1 MAIRGLLLFTVEI
14 LNLRILSFMG
24 YSNKGYAIFRWSAP
38 ARLSIPHRDYQ
49 TKVVPMRSNSL
60 RRISVAA
67 SLTMALAAGAADG
80 TFKRIS
86 IDGSFADWAGVPIAW
101 ADPSETTAGADF
113 RDVYVA
119 NDEQYLYIRFTLY
132 TNDTPFTSRNN
143 IFIDG
148 DNNSASG
155 FHPLGLA
162 FGSEMLIQSGTGYQ
176 EKNGGFNEG
185 AINGLGWTASP
196 TGSAVDF
203 ELRISRAAMYASD
216 SAPVFTESTIAI
228 LLESENTSFV
238 AVDLAP
244 DTGSSIIYSFA
255 NPPPPLSGSL
265 QLIPLTGFLW
275 RYDDLGG
282 DGGTL
287 WREPAFDDAGEIW
300 RDGSGL
306 FGFTTNAA
314 AYPAP
319 IQTSLNPGRTTYY
332 FRAYFEWTNDSS
344 GVVLVASN
352 YLSDGA
358 AFYLNGTEMKRLRLP
373 AGPVLFDTPATGGPA
388 VKGQVE
394 LAGFSA
400 GALVIGTNVLAVET
414 HQTAGDTND
423 MVFGL
428 SLLATT
434 QFPVVFT
441 DSTQPTNRN
450 VVAGQPTT
458 FAAEVIGSPPLSY
471 QWYKDGQPISG
482 ATNATF
488 TINSVLASDAGSYQ
502 VRVSNSVSTD
512 VPSRSAILTVGGEP
526 VRITV
531 ATQPADQTITEGDG
545 VIFNVVATGSAPLS
559 YQWFKG
565 STPIPNATNVSYA
578 IPSVRVSDAGNYYAV
593 VSNPLP
599 SSATSRTAVLT
610 VRPDTTPPAVQT
622 VVASLNRIVITF
634 SEPVDET
641 TAEQTGNYTINGLN
655 VVAAVR
661 SADNPTEVVLTTG
674 PQTLGE
680 FRCIAINNV
689 RDLFNNP
696 IQPISVPFVS
706 TILIDGSFDDWAG
719 VPLALQDAVDQPTAS
734 DYKDVYITNDADH
747 IFVRITLHAPSDLAI
762 FYNNIFVDSDN
773 NAGTGFSF
781 RIGSEMLIQGGG
793 GYQEKNG
800 GFNEGGINGLDWAI
814 SPEGVGTDFEFRFS
828 RHATYES
835 DGKQV
840 FTNSTIALVF
850 DAENTSF
857 QTVDT
862 APDAGGLTYV
872 LYEPPTVLGPL
883 SITREFFGDLT
894 INWPGEAELQAR
906 TSLTSGAWQTL
917 HNGAGPYSAG
927 IPAATQTFY
936 RLLRPC
942 P

>member
-1 MAIRGLLLFTVEI
+1 M
-14 LNLRILSFMG
+14 
-24 YSNKGYAIFRWSAP
+24 KC
-38 ARLSIPHRDYQ
+38 
-49 TKVVPMRSNSL
+49 NSL
-60 RRISVAA
+60 SNFAVAA
-67 SLTMALAAGAADG
+67 LLTAALATGAAEG
-80 TFKRIS
+80 TFKRIT

-132 TNDTPFTSRNN
+132 TNDSPFTARNN
-143 IFIDG
+143 IFIDA
-148 DNNSASG
+148 DNNPGSG

-176 EKNGGFNEG
+176 EKSGGFNEG
-185 AINGLGWTASP
+185 AINGLGWAASP
-196 TGSAVDF
+196 TANATDF
-203 ELRISRAAMYASD
+203 ELRISRAATYASD
-216 SAPVFTESTIAI
+216 SLLVFTESTVAI

-244 DTGSSIIYSFA
+244 DTGNSIIYPFV
-255 NPPPPLSGSL
+255 NPPPPLTGNL
-265 QLIPLTGFLW
+265 QLIPLTGYPW
-275 RYDDLGG
+275 RYDDRGG
-282 DGGTL
+282 DWGTI
-287 WREPAFDDAGEIW
+287 WREPAFNDIENTF
-300 RDGSGL
+300 RDGSAL

-314 AYPAP
+314 VYPAP
-319 IQTSLNPGRTTYY
+319 IQTPLDNPGRTTYY
-332 FRAYFEWTNDSS
+332 FRAYFEWTNDPA

-373 AGPVLFDTPATGGPA
+373 PGPVLFNTPATGGPA
-388 VKGQVE
+388 VKGQPE

-400 GALVIGTNVLAVET
+400 GALVIGTNVLAVEL

-428 SLLATT
+428 SLLAST

-441 DSTQPTNRN
+441 DSIQPTNRN
-450 VVAGQPTT
+450 VVAGRPTT
-458 FAAEVIGSPPLSY
+458 FVAEVIGSPPLSY
-471 QWYKDGQPISG
+471 QWYRDSQPIPG

-502 VRVSNSVSTD
+502 VRVSNSLSTD

-526 VRITV
+526 VRITD
-531 ATQPADQTITEGDG
+531 ATQPADETITEGG
-545 VIFNVVATGSAPLS
+545 SVTFNVVAAGSAPLT

-565 STPIPNATNVSYA
+565 SSPIPDATNASYT
-578 IPSVRVSDAGNYYAV
+578 IPNVRASDAGNYYAV

-599 SSATSRTAVLT
+599 SSTTSRTAVLT
-610 VRPDTTPPAVQT
+610 VRADTTPPIVEG
-622 VVASLNRIVITF
+622 VVASLDRIVITF

-641 TAEQTGNYTINGLN
+641 TAEQTANYTINGLN
-655 VVAAVR
+655 VAAAVR
-661 SADNPTEVVLTTG
+661 SIDNPAEVVLTTSA
-674 PQTLGE
+674 QTLGE
-680 FRCIAINNV
+680 FRCLAINNV

-696 IQPISVPFVS
+696 ILPANLPFVS
-706 TILIDGSFDDWAG
+706 TILIDGSFDDWAD
-719 VPLALQDAVDQPTAS
+719 VPLAITDGIDQPTAS
-734 DYKDVYITNDADH
+734 DYKDIYITNDADH
-747 IFVRITLHAPSDLAI
+747 IFVRVTLHSPSDLAI
-762 FYNNIFVDSDN
+762 FYNNIFIDSDN

-781 RIGSEMLIQGGG
+781 RIGSEMLIQGAE
-793 GYQEKNG
+793 GYQEKDG

-814 SPEGVGTDFEFRFS
+814 SPEGVGADFEFRFS
-828 RHATYES
+828 RHATYAS
-835 DGKQV
+835 DGKRV

-862 APDAGGLTYV
+862 APDSGGLTYV
-872 LYEPPTVLGPL
+872 LSEPPTVLGPL

-894 INWPGEAELQAR
+894 INWPGEATLQFR
-906 TSLTSGAWQTL
+906 TSLTSGTWQTVWD
-917 HNGAGPYSAG
+917 GAGPYSAG
-927 IPAATQTFY
+927 IPASTQGFY

>member
-1 MAIRGLLLFTVEI
+1 M
-14 LNLRILSFMG
+14 
-24 YSNKGYAIFRWSAP
+24 KC
-38 ARLSIPHRDYQ
+38 
-49 TKVVPMRSNSL
+49 NSL
-60 RRISVAA
+60 LKFALAA
-67 SLTMALAAGAADG
+67 LFSTMALAAAAADG
-80 TFKRIS
+80 TFKRIT

-119 NDEQYLYIRFTLY
+119 NDEQHLYIRFTLY
-132 TNDTPFTSRNN
+132 TTDSPFTSRNN
-143 IFIDG
+143 IFIDA
-148 DNNSASG
+148 DNNSGSG
-155 FHPLGLA
+155 FHPLGRA
-162 FGSEMLIQSGTGYQ
+162 DFGSEMLIQSGTGYQ
-176 EKNGGFNEG
+176 EKNGGFNEDD
-185 AINGLGWTASP
+185 INGLGWAASP
-196 TGSAVDF
+196 TASAIDF
-203 ELRISRAAMYASD
+203 ELRISRAATYASD
-216 SAPVFTESTIAI
+216 SLAVFTESTIAI
-228 LLESENTSFV
+228 LLESENTSFA
-238 AVDLAP
+238 AVDTAP
-244 DTGSSIIYSFA
+244 DSGGIVYTFT
-255 NPPPPLSGSL
+255 NPPPPLSGNF
-265 QLIPLTGFLW
+265 QLIPLTGFPW
-275 RYDDLGG
+275 RYDDRGG
-282 DGGTL
+282 DWGTM
-287 WREPAFDDAGEIW
+287 WREPGFNDIENTF
-300 RDGSGL
+300 RDGSAL

-314 AYPAP
+314 VYPAP
-319 IQTSLNPGRTTYY
+319 IQTPLDNPGRTTYY
-332 FRAYFEWTNDSS
+332 FRAYFEWTNDPA

-373 AGPVLFDTPATGGPA
+373 PGPVLFNTPATGGPA
-388 VKGQVE
+388 VKGQAE
-394 LAGFSA
+394 LAGFAA

-450 VVAGQPTT
+450 VVAGRPTT
-458 FAAEVIGSPPLSY
+458 FTAEVIGSPPLTY
-471 QWYKDGQPISG
+471 HWYKDGQPIPG

-512 VPSRSAILTVGGEP
+512 VASRSALLTVGGEP
-526 VRITV
+526 VRITD
-531 ATQPADQTITEGDG
+531 ATQPADQTITEGNP
-545 VIFNVVATGSAPLS
+545 VTFNVVAAGSAPLTW
-559 YQWFKG
+559 QWFKG
-565 STPIPNATNVSYA
+565 SSPIIDATNASYT
-578 IPSVRVSDAGNYYAV
+578 ISSVRASDAGNYYAV

-610 VRPDTTPPAVQT
+610 VRPDTTPPT
-622 VVASLNRIVITF
+622 VLKVVDSLNRVIITF

-641 TAEQTGNYTINGLN
+641 TAEETANYTINELN
-655 VVAAVR
+655 VIAAVR
-661 SADNPTEVVLTTG
+661 SDDNPTEVTLTVAT
-674 PQTLGE
+674 QTFGE
-680 FRCIAINNV
+680 FHCITINNV
-689 RDLFNNP
+689 RDLFNNLILP
-696 IQPISVPFVS
+696 SSVPFVS
-706 TILIDGSFDDWAG
+706 TIFIDGSFDDWAG
-719 VPLALQDAVDQPTAS
+719 VPLAITDGVDQPTAS
-734 DYKDVYITNDADH
+734 DFKDIYITNDADH
-747 IFVRITLHAPSDLAI
+747 IFVRVTLNAPSDLAI
-762 FYNNIFVDSDN
+762 FYNNIFIDSDN

-814 SPEGVGTDFEFRFS
+814 FPEGVGTDFEFRFS

-835 DGKQV
+835 DGKPV
-840 FTNSTIALVF
+840 FTNGTIALVF

-883 SITREFFGDLT
+883 SITRELFGELT
-894 INWPGEAELQAR
+894 INWPGEATLQSR
-906 TSLTSGAWQTL
+906 TSLGSGTWQTL
-917 HNGAGPYSAG
+917 HDGVGPYNAG
-927 IPAATQTFY
+927 TPTSSQVFY

>member
-1 MAIRGLLLFTVEI
+1 
-14 LNLRILSFMG
+14 
-24 YSNKGYAIFRWSAP
+24 
-38 ARLSIPHRDYQ
+38 
-49 TKVVPMRSNSL
+49 MRSNSL
-60 RRISVAA
+60 RKIAVAA
-67 SLTMALAAGAADG
+67 WLSMALAAGAAES
-80 TFKRIS
+80 TFKRIT
-86 IDGSFADWAGVPIAW
+86 IDSSFADWAGVPIAW
-101 ADPSETTAGADF
+101 SDPSETTAGADF

-132 TNDTPFTSRNN
+132 TNDSPFTARNN
-143 IFIDG
+143 IFIDA
-148 DNNSASG
+148 DNNSGSG

-185 AINGLGWTASP
+185 AINGLGWSASP
-196 TGSAVDF
+196 TGNAVDF
-203 ELRISRAAMYASD
+203 ELRISRAATYASD
-216 SAPVFTESTIAI
+216 SLPVFAGDTVAI

-244 DTGSSIIYSFA
+244 DTGNSIIYTFV
-255 NPPPPLSGSL
+255 NPPPPLSGNL

-282 DGGTL
+282 DLGTL

-314 AYPAP
+314 VYPAP

-332 FRAYFEWTNDSS
+332 FRAKFEWTNDPS
-344 GVVLVASN
+344 GVVLIASN

-373 AGPVLFDTPATGGPA
+373 AGPILFDTPATGGPG
-388 VKGQVE
+388 VKGQAE

-400 GALVIGTNVLAVET
+400 GALVIGTNLLAVET

-428 SLLATT
+428 SLLAST

-450 VVAGQPTT
+450 VVAGRPTT
-458 FAAEVIGSPPLSY
+458 FVAEVVGSPPLSY
-471 QWYKDGQPISG
+471 QWYKDGQPITG
-482 ATNATF
+482 ATNASF
-488 TINSVLASDAGSYQ
+488 TINSVLPSDAGSYQ
-502 VRVSNSVSTD
+502 VRVSNSLSTD
-512 VPSRSAILTVGGEP
+512 VPSRSAILSVGGEP
-526 VRITV
+526 VRITD
-531 ATQPADQTITEGDG
+531 ATQPADQAITEGDA
-545 VIFNVVATGSAPLS
+545 VTFNVVAAGSAPLT

-565 STPIPNATNVSYA
+565 SSPIPDATNASYT
-578 IPSVRVSDAGNYYAV
+578 IPSVRAGDAGNYYAV

-599 SSATSRTAVLT
+599 SSATSRTAALT
-610 VRPDTTPPAVQT
+610 VRPDTTPPTVLR
-622 VVASLNRIVITF
+622 VVASLDRIVLTF

-641 TAEQTGNYTINGLN
+641 TAEQTANYTIGGLN
-655 VVAAVR
+655 VAAAVR
-661 SADNPTEVVLTTG
+661 SDENPAEVVLTTG

-680 FRCIAINNV
+680 FHCIAINNV
-689 RDLFNNP
+689 RDRFNNAILP
-696 IQPISVPFVS
+696 ANVPFTS

-719 VPLALQDAVDQPTAS
+719 VPLVITDGVDQPTAS
-734 DYKDVYITNDADH
+734 DYKDIYITNDADH
-747 IFVRITLHAPSDLAI
+747 IFLRVTLHEPSDLAI
-762 FYNNIFVDSDN
+762 FYNNIFIDSDN

-814 SPEGVGTDFEFRFS
+814 SPEGVGTDFELRFS

-835 DGKQV
+835 DGQRV

-862 APDAGGLTYV
+862 APDSGGLTYV

-883 SITREFFGDLT
+883 SVARELFGELS
-894 INWPGEAELQAR
+894 INWPGEATLQSR
-906 TSLTSGAWQTL
+906 TSLSSGTWQTL
-917 HNGAGPYSAG
+917 FEGAGPYNVGTPTSG
-927 IPAATQTFY
+927 QVFY

>member
-1 MAIRGLLLFTVEI
+1 
-14 LNLRILSFMG
+14 
-24 YSNKGYAIFRWSAP
+24 
-38 ARLSIPHRDYQ
+38 
-49 TKVVPMRSNSL
+49 
-60 RRISVAA
+60 VAA
-67 SLTMALAAGAADG
+67 LTMALAAGAADG
-80 TFKRIS
+80 TFKRIT
-86 IDGSFADWAGVPIAW
+86 IDGSFADWAGVPIAHF
-101 ADPSETTAGADF
+101 DPSETTAGADF

-143 IFIDG
+143 IFIDA
-148 DNNSASG
+148 DNNSGSG

-185 AINGLGWTASP
+185 AINGLAWSAAPTASG
-196 TGSAVDF
+196 TNF
-203 ELRISRAAMYASD
+203 ELRISRSATYASD
-216 SAPVFTESTIAI
+216 SASVFTESTIAI
-228 LLESENTSFV
+228 LLESENTSFT

-244 DTGSSIIYSFA
+244 DSGGIIYTFA
-255 NPPPPLSGSL
+255 NPPPPLSGNL
-265 QLIPLTGFLW
+265 QLIPLTGFPW
-275 RYDDLGG
+275 RYDDING
-282 DGGTL
+282 DQGTI
-287 WREPAFDDAGEIW
+287 WREPTYDDVGEIW

-314 AYPAP
+314 VYPAP
-319 IQTSLNPGRTTYY
+319 IQAPLNPGRTTYY
-332 FRAYFEWTNDSS
+332 FRAYFEWTNDPS

-358 AFYLNGTEMKRLRLP
+358 AFYLNGTEMKRVRLP
-373 AGPVLFDTPATGGPA
+373 AGSVLFDTPATGGPA

-414 HQTAGDTND
+414 HQTAGDTAD
-423 MVFGL
+423 MIFGL
-428 SLLATT
+428 SLLAAT
-434 QFPVVFT
+434 QFPVIFT

-450 VVAGQPTT
+450 VVAGRPTT
-458 FAAEVIGSPPLSY
+458 FVADVIGSPLLSY
-471 QWYKDGQPISG
+471 QWYKDGQPIPG
-482 ATNATF
+482 ATNATY

-512 VPSRSAILTVGGEP
+512 VPSRSAVLTVGGEP
-526 VRITV
+526 VRITD
-531 ATQPADQTITEGDG
+531 AAQPADQTITEGDP
-545 VIFNVVATGSAPLS
+545 VTFNVVAAGSAPLS

-565 STPIPNATNVSYA
+565 PSPIPDATNVSYT
-578 IPSVRVSDAGNYYAV
+578 IPGVRATDAGNYYAV

-610 VRPDTTPPAVQT
+610 VRADTTRPTVQNI
-622 VVASLNRIVITF
+622 VASLDRIIITF

-661 SADNPTEVVLTTG
+661 SADNPAEVVLTTG

-680 FRCIAINNV
+680 FRCLAINNV
-689 RDLFNNP
+689 RDLFNNA
-696 IQPISVPFVS
+696 IVSVSVPFVS

-719 VPLALQDAVDQPTAS
+719 VPVVITDGVDQPTAS
-734 DYKDVYITNDADH
+734 DYKDIYITNDADH
-747 IFVRITLHAPSDLAI
+747 IFVRVTLHAPSDLAI
-762 FYNNIFVDSDN
+762 FYNNIFIDSDN

-814 SPEGVGTDFEFRFS
+814 SPEGVGADFEFRFS

-835 DGKQV
+835 DGKPV
-840 FTNSTIALVF
+840 FANSTIALVF

-862 APDAGGLTYV
+862 APDSGGLTYV

-883 SITREFFGDLT
+883 SITREIFGELT
-894 INWPGEAELQAR
+894 INWPGEATLQFR
-906 TSLTSGAWQTL
+906 TSLTSGTWQTL
-917 HNGAGPYSAG
+917 HDGAGPYNAG
-927 IPAATQTFY
+927 TPAGTQGFY

>member
-1 MAIRGLLLFTVEI
+1 M
-14 LNLRILSFMG
+14 
-24 YSNKGYAIFRWSAP
+24 K
-38 ARLSIPHRDYQ
+38 
-49 TKVVPMRSNSL
+49 SNSL
-60 RRISVAA
+60 LKFALAA

-80 TFKRIS
+80 TFKRIT
-86 IDGSFADWAGVPIAW
+86 IDGSFADWAGVPLAW

-132 TNDTPFTSRNN
+132 TNDTPFTARNN
-143 IFIDG
+143 IFIDA
-148 DNNSASG
+148 DNNSGSG

-185 AINGLGWTASP
+185 AINGLGWSAAPTANA
-196 TGSAVDF
+196 TDF
-203 ELRISRAAMYASD
+203 ELRISRAATYASD
-216 SAPVFTESTIAI
+216 SLPVFAGDTIAI

-244 DTGSSIIYSFA
+244 DTGGIIYTFTI
-255 NPPPPLSGSL
+255 PPPPLSGNL
-265 QLIPLTGFLW
+265 QLIPLTGFPW
-275 RYDDLGG
+275 RYDDRGG
-282 DGGTL
+282 DWGTM
-287 WREPAFDDAGEIW
+287 WREPAFNDIENTF
-300 RDGSGL
+300 RDGSAL

-314 AYPAP
+314 VYPAP
-319 IQTSLNPGRTTYY
+319 IQTPLDNPGRATYY

-358 AFYLNGTEMKRLRLP
+358 AFYLNGSEMKRVRLP
-373 AGPVLFDTPATGGPA
+373 AGPVLFDTPATGGPT
-388 VKGQVE
+388 VKGQAE

-400 GALVIGTNVLAVET
+400 GALVIGTNLLAVEL

-428 SLLATT
+428 SLLAAT
-434 QFPVVFT
+434 QFSVVFT

-450 VVAGQPTT
+450 VVAGRPTT
-458 FAAEVIGSPPLSY
+458 FVAEVVGSPPLSY
-471 QWYKDGQPISG
+471 QWYKDGQPIPG

-512 VPSRSAILTVGGEP
+512 VPSRSALLTVGGEQ
-526 VRITV
+526 VRITD
-531 ATQPADQTITEGDG
+531 AAQPADQTVTEGDP
-545 VIFNVVATGSAPLS
+545 VTFNVVAAGSAPLS

-565 STPIPNATNVSYA
+565 SSPIPDATNASYT
-578 IPSVRVSDAGNYYAV
+578 IPNVRASDAGNYYAV

-610 VRPDTTPPAVQT
+610 VRPDTTRPTVQNI
-622 VVASLNRIVITF
+622 VASLDRIIITF

-641 TAEQTGNYTINGLN
+641 TAEQTANYTIGGLS
-655 VVAAVR
+655 VIAAVR
-661 SADNPTEVVLTTG
+661 SADNPAEVVLTTG
-674 PQTLGE
+674 LQTLGE
-680 FRCIAINNV
+680 FHCVAINNV
-689 RDLFNNP
+689 RDLFNNAILP
-696 IQPISVPFVS
+696 ANVPFVS
-706 TILIDGSFDDWAG
+706 TILIDGSFDDWAS
-719 VPLALQDAVDQPTAS
+719 VPLVITDGVDQPTAS
-734 DYKDVYITNDADH
+734 DFKDIYITNDADH
-747 IFVRITLHAPSDLAI
+747 IFVRVTLHAPSDLAI
-762 FYNNIFVDSDN
+762 FYNNIFIDSDN

-814 SPEGVGTDFEFRFS
+814 SPEGVGADFEFRFS

-835 DGKQV
+835 DGKPV

-850 DAENTSF
+850 DAENTNF

-894 INWPGEAELQAR
+894 INWPGEATLQFR
-906 TSLTSGAWQTL
+906 TSLTSGVWQTVWD
-917 HNGAGPYSAG
+917 GAGPFNAG
-927 IPAATQTFY
+927 TPVGIQGFY